1 MRLPDDYLVECENRA
16 RRFMG
21 QWTGTSGSLAADVMR
36 LLKERKEI
44 MASMDE
50 INAGIREAVAAR
62 MAGTPADDQKLEG
75 YKPHPLAG
83 CKPAEAAAAAV
94 LSDVWSSGCE
104 ACEGSPFVAKARTME
119 ASSRA
124 TASAEPVAREALDM
138 PPEFLDR
145 IKHLDIKP
153 ATPTAP
159 AEFKVERIG
168 ATMSQE
174 QLDAAWAAIKNRRE
188 EMMARIRG
196 EGEPIQTEV
205 ITPPQRPRIIGL
217 AGPAGCGKNL
227 VASMVPDAVVVHIAD
242 PIYAALSAILGIQDT
257 VLRQRATKERPI
269 DWLGKSPRQLLQTLG
284 TDWGRTLVA
293 EDIWL
298 RIARRRIE
306 ELAASGVST
315 VVIADVRFDNEARM
329 VQEMGGEVWGVD
341 RGPTAGVSPHVS
353 ESGLSPGMVD
363 RVIDNTGTP
372 DQTRANVAAILASE

>member
-50 INAGIREAVAAR
+50 INAGIREAVAAS

-227 VASMVPDAVVVHIAD
+227 VASMVPDAVVVHMAD

>member
-1 MRLPDDYLVECENRA
+1 
-16 RRFMG
+16 MG

-62 MAGTPADDQKLEG
+62 LAGTPADDPKLDG

-94 LSDVWSSGCE
+94 LSDVWSAGCE

-119 ASSRA
+119 ASSHA
-124 TASAEPVAREALDM
+124 TAAAEPVAREALDL

-227 VASMVPDAVVVHIAD
+227 VASLVPDAAVIQLAD
-242 PIYAALSAILGIQDT
+242 PIYAALSAILGIPDT

-315 VVIADVRFDNEARM
+315 VVIADVRFDNESRM

-341 RGPTAGVSPHVS
+341 RGPTAEVSPHVS
-353 ESGLSPGMVD
+353 EAGLSPGMVD

>member
-1 MRLPDDYLVECENRA
+1 MRLPDDYLVECEKRA

-217 AGPAGCGKNL
+217 AGPAGCGKTF
-227 VASMVPDAVVVHIAD
+227 VASLVPDAAVIQIAD

>member
-1 MRLPDDYLVECENRA
+1 MRLTDDYLVACERRA
-16 RRFMG
+16 RWFSG
-21 QWTGTSGSLAADVMR
+21 CWDAGTSGSLAADVMR

-62 MAGTPADDQKLEG
+62 MAGTPADDQKFKG

-119 ASSRA
+119 ASSQA
-124 TASAEPVAREALDM
+124 TAAAEPVAREALGM

-196 EGEPIQTEV
+196 EGEPVSYTHL
-205 ITPPQRPRIIGL
+205 RAPR
-217 AGPAGCGKNL
+217 
-227 VASMVPDAVVVHIAD
+227 
-242 PIYAALSAILGIQDT
+242 
-257 VLRQRATKERPI
+257 
-269 DWLGKSPRQLLQTLG
+269 
-284 TDWGRTLVA
+284 
-293 EDIWL
+293 
-298 RIARRRIE
+298 
-306 ELAASGVST
+306 
-315 VVIADVRFDNEARM
+315 
-329 VQEMGGEVWGVD
+329 D
-341 RGPTAGVSPHVS
+341 RG
-353 ESGLSPGMVD
+353 
-363 RVIDNTGTP
+363 
-372 DQTRANVAAILASE
+372 

>member
-1 MRLPDDYLVECENRA
+1 VQSIDERNR
-16 RRFMG
+16 
-21 QWTGTSGSLAADVMR
+21 T
-36 LLKERKEI
+36 
-44 MASMDE
+44 
-50 INAGIREAVAAR
+50 IREAVAAR
-62 MAGTPADDQKLEG
+62 MAATPAGDPKLDG

-94 LSDVWSSGCE
+94 LSDVWSAGCE
-104 ACEGSPFVAKARTME
+104 GCEGSPFVAKARTME
-119 ASSRA
+119 ASSQA
-124 TASAEPVAREALDM
+124 TAAAVPVAREALDL

-145 IKHLDIKP
+145 IKHLEIKP
-153 ATPTAP
+153 ATPTAH

-168 ATMSQE
+168 ATMSPD
-174 QLDAAWAAIKNRRE
+174 QLDAAWAAIKVRRE

-196 EGEPIQTEV
+196 EAQPIRSEMV
-205 ITPPQRPRIIGL
+205 TPPGWEMKTLGTRLIGL
-217 AGPAGCGKNL
+217 TGPAGCGKNL
-227 VASMVPDAVVVHIAD
+227 VASMVPDAVVIQLAD
-242 PIYAALSAILGIQDT
+242 PIYAALSAILGIPDT
-257 VLRQRATKERPI
+257 VLRQRATKEKPI

-284 TDWGRTLVA
+284 TDWGRTLVD

-306 ELAASGVST
+306 ELAASGAAA

-341 RGPTAGVSPHVS
+341 RGPTAEVSPHVS
-353 ESGLSPGMVD
+353 EAGLSPGMVD

>member
-1 MRLPDDYLVECENRA
+1 MRLPDDYLVACEKRA

-217 AGPAGCGKNL
+217 AGPAGCGKTF
-227 VASMVPDAVVVHIAD
+227 VASLVPDAAVIQLAD

>member
-1 MRLPDDYLVECENRA
+1 MRLPDDYLVECEKRA

>member
-1 MRLPDDYLVECENRA
+1 MRLPEAYIAECEQRA
-16 RRFMG
+16 RRFSG
-21 QWTGTSGSLAADVMR
+21 FWDAGTSGSLAADVIR
-36 LLKERKEI
+36 LLKERRQL
-44 MASMDE
+44 MATMEE
-50 INAGIREAVAAR
+50 INNGIRQAVAAR
-62 MAGTPADDQKLEG
+62 MAATPAGDPKLDG

-94 LSDVWSSGCE
+94 LSDVWSAGCE

-119 ASSRA
+119 ASAQA
-124 TASAEPVAREALDM
+124 TAAAEPVAHDSIDL
-138 PPEFLDR
+138 PPEFLNR
-145 IKHLDIKP
+145 IKHLDMKP

-168 ATMSQE
+168 ATMSPE
-174 QLDAAWAAIKNRRE
+174 QLDAAWAAIKVRRE

-196 EGEPIQTEV
+196 EPLETEV
-205 ITPPQRPRIIGL
+205 ISPTAGPRIIGL

-227 VASMVPDAVVVHIAD
+227 VASMVPDAVVIQLAD
-242 PIYAALSAILGIQDT
+242 PIYAALSAMLGIPDT

-269 DWLGKSPRQLLQTLG
+269 DWLGKSPRQMLQTLG

-353 ESGLSPGMVD
+353 EAGLSPGMVD

>member
-1 MRLPDDYLVECENRA
+1 
-16 RRFMG
+16 MG

>member
-1 MRLPDDYLVECENRA
+1 MRLPDDYLVECEKRA

-341 RGPTAGVSPHVS
+341 RGPPAGVSPHVS

>member
-1 MRLPDDYLVECENRA
+1 MSLPDDYIVACEKRA

-62 MAGTPADDQKLEG
+62 LAGTPADDPKLDG

-94 LSDVWSSGCE
+94 LSDVWSAGCE
-104 ACEGSPFVAKARTME
+104 GCEGSPFVAKARTME
-119 ASSRA
+119 ASSHA
-124 TASAEPVAREALDM
+124 TAAAEPVAREALDL

-227 VASMVPDAVVVHIAD
+227 VASLVPDAAVIQLAD
-242 PIYAALSAILGIQDT
+242 PIYAALSAILGIPDT

-315 VVIADVRFDNEARM
+315 VVIADVRFDNESRM

-372 DQTRANVAAILASE
+372 DQTRANVAAILAGE

>member
-1 MRLPDDYLVECENRA
+1 MRLPDDYLVECEKRA

-145 IKHLDIKP
+145 IKHLDIKS

-217 AGPAGCGKNL
+217 TGPAGCGKNL
-227 VASMVPDAVVVHIAD
+227 VASLVPDAAVIQLAD
-242 PIYAALSAILGIQDT
+242 PIYAALSAILGIPDT
-257 VLRQRATKERPI
+257 ALRQRATKERPI